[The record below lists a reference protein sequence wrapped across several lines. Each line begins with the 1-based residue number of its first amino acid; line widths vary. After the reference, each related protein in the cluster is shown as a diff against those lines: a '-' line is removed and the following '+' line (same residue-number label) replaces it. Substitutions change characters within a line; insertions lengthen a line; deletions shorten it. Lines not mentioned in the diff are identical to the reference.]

1 MSLSIAVAAPFRH
14 ARKERLKKNELV
26 YFLAFERHWM
36 TIEQANLLLSRARE
50 EGLIEFEGDMVRPL
64 FDVSGIEIPIGFKP
78 SSTIFERSDP
88 VQELIR
94 RIADTRGISQGQTVS
109 ELNQIV
115 GDRFDGNLTA
125 EAAAVILARRSRV
138 QFEDLL
144 PALREHLM
152 KKD

>member
-14 ARKERLKKNELV
+14 ARKDRLKKNELV

-88 VQELIR
+88 VQDLIR
-94 RIADTRGISQGQTVS
+94 RIADARGISQGQTVS
-109 ELNQIV
+109 ELNQII
-115 GDRFDGNLTA
+115 GDQFDGNFTA
-125 EAAAVILARRSRV
+125 EASAVILAKRSGV

-152 KKD
+152 KKA

>member
-36 TIEQANLLLSRARE
+36 TIEQANLLLSRAKE

-64 FDVSGIEIPIGFKP
+64 FDISGIEIPIGFKP

-88 VQELIR
+88 VQELVR
-94 RIADTRGISQGQTVS
+94 RIADTRGISQGQAVS
-109 ELNQIV
+109 ELNQII
-115 GDRFDGNLTA
+115 GDQFDGNLTA
-125 EAAAVILARRSRV
+125 EAAAVILARRSRA

-144 PALREHLM
+144 PSLREHLM
-152 KKD
+152 KNE

>member
-36 TIEQANLLLSRARE
+36 TIEQANLLLSRAKE

-64 FDVSGIEIPIGFKP
+64 FDISGVEIPIGFKP

-94 RIADTRGISQGQTVS
+94 RIADTRGVSSGQAVS
-109 ELNQIV
+109 ELNQII
-115 GDRFDGNLTA
+115 GDTFDGHLTA
-125 EAAAVILARRSRV
+125 EAAAVILAKRCRAE
-138 QFEDLL
+138 FEDLL

-152 KKD
+152 KNE